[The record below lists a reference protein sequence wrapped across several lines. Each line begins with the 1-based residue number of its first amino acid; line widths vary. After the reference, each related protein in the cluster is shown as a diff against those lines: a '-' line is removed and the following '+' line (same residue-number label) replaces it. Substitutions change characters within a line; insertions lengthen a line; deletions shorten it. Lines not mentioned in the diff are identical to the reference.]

1 MDYDRVGREKIMK
14 GVGGQGLR
22 HSFEK
27 NPVYGIL
34 KQQLKDK
41 NEEL

>member
-1 MDYDRVGREKIMK
+1 MK

-22 HSFEK
+22 YSFEK
-27 NPVYGIL
+27 NAVYGIL